1 MRENDK
7 GERRQRLMQE
17 EYCNL
22 KRLLRR
28 RKERLAR
35 AQSLSS
41 PGFGEVGGGG
51 GDTCAPYESDILT
64 AADLEGEIDQAMLA
78 FVNAVE
84 DENMAILSENCGRQ
98 RQCVLRLKS
107 IAGKS
112 LWEIADILDVSIK
125 TVKNRLND
133 TGEEC
138 VQNEGRLILTEEIV
152 ERHIA
157 RIYQTLSSE
166 IGTEYFEVNGLI
178 EAHLAL
184 AESRHREYEKLTAS
198 ARNALSHLTGTT
210 RAVVEARMTG
220 VTWDKVGRAAGCTPR
235 HARRLYRSFF
245 ETNL

>member
-1 MRENDK
+1 
-7 GERRQRLMQE
+7 MQE

-22 KRLLRR
+22 KRLLNKR
-28 RKERLAR
+28 EDRLAR

-41 PGFGEVGGGG
+41 PGFGEDGGSGSG
-51 GDTCAPYESDILT
+51 AVCAPYERDILD
-64 AADLEGEIDQAMLA
+64 AADLEGDIDQAMLA

-84 DENMAILSENCGRQ
+84 DENMAIMTKARGRQ

-138 VQNEGRLILTEEIV
+138 VQNEGRLILAEEIV

-166 IGTEYFEVNGLI
+166 IGTEYFEVNALI
-178 EAHLAL
+178 EAHLSL
-184 AESRHREYEKLTAS
+184 AESHHRDYEKLTAS

-220 VTWDKVGRAAGCTPR
+220 ITWDKVGRAAGCTPR